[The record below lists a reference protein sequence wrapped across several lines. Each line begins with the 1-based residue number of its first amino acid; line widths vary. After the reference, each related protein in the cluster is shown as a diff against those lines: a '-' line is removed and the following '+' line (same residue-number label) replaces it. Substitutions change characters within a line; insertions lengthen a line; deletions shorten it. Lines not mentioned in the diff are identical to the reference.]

1 MPALLNR
8 PLAALAASAVLIPVV
23 AACGGSGSGSPDA
36 DPAAIVPA
44 RAPLYFEANVK
55 PDGDTKAALD
65 ELAKKL
71 GGVDDLGAELVRVID
86 KEGRES
92 DKDFSYKE
100 DVEPWLGD
108 SVGVF
113 FHDLEGK
120 DDEPEGAM
128 IFPTKDPD
136 KARKAF
142 EGSLAKLEGGKKGR
156 VVKRTYRDVEYRVEE
171 TEGDALAIVDD
182 YAVFGDESGIKAV
195 LDAKEAESLAEA
207 DAFKKSRDQVP
218 DDGLGFA
225 YIGLR
230 QLFSSLG
237 PQAAAVRPLLEQAGD
252 QIAFALSAEKD
263 LIRVDTASLG
273 VSGPA
278 TGGPGK
284 VFETLPRDSWAA
296 FGASDLGGTFG
307 RALEQFGQ
315 LGALGGVDIEREF
328 QRQTGLDVQRDLIA
342 WMGDAGVFVTGTEIA
357 QIGGALV
364 VESKDPDATRRA
376 IPRIARAVSRLGGAR
391 VTETSGG
398 VTMRFPGIPLPI
410 SMVLDDDRFVLAVGR
425 SGLEAA
431 TGGSGTIADNP
442 AFRDAQGKLGDGME
456 PSMFVDMGPVRELVS
471 GAGLEGR
478 GGEAGQ
484 RAMKALEAL
493 TAIVAGGKRE
503 GDIARGRL
511 VVGVK

>member
-8 PLAALAASAVLIPVV
+8 PLAALAASAVLVPGL
-23 AACGGSGSGSPDA
+23 AACGGSGGGSPDA

-44 RAPLYFEANVK
+44 RAPVYLEANIK
-55 PDGDTKAALD
+55 PDGDAKEAVD
-65 ELAKKL
+65 ELARKL
-71 GGVDDLGAELVRVID
+71 GGVDDLGAELRKVID
-86 KEGRES
+86 KEGRED

-108 SVGVF
+108 RVGMF

-120 DDEPEGAM
+120 DSEPEGAL

-136 KARKAF
+136 KARAAF
-142 EGSLAKLEGGKKGR
+142 EANLGKLDGGKKGR
-156 VVKRTYRDVEYRVEE
+156 VVQRTYRDVEYKLEQ
-171 TEGDALAIVDD
+171 TENDAIAIVDD

-195 LDAKEAESLAEA
+195 LDAKAAESLSEA

-230 QLFSSLG
+230 QIFSSLG
-237 PQAAAVRPLLEQAGD
+237 PQAAALRPLLEQAGD
-252 QIAFALSAEKD
+252 QIAVALSAEKD
-263 LIRVDTASLG
+263 LIRIDTASLG

-278 TGGPGK
+278 SAGPGE
-284 VFETLPRDSWAA
+284 VFATLPQDAWVA
-296 FGASDLGGTFG
+296 FGAADLGGTFG

-315 LGALGGVDIEREF
+315 LGALGGVDIEDEF
-328 QRQTGLDVQRDLIA
+328 RKQTGLDVQEDLIA
-342 WMGDAGVFVTGTEIA
+342 WMGDAGVFVTGTEVA
-357 QIGGALV
+357 EVGGALV
-364 VESKDPDATRRA
+364 VKSKDPDATRRA
-376 IPRIARAVSRLGGAR
+376 IPRIGRAVSRLGGAR
-391 VTETSGG
+391 VRETSGG
-398 VTMRFPGIPLPI
+398 VTMRFPGLPLPV

-431 TGGSGTIADNP
+431 TEGSGTIADNP
-442 AFRDAQGKLGDGME
+442 AFKDAQGKLGDGMK
-456 PSMFVDMGPVRELVS
+456 PSVFVDMGPVRELIS
-471 GAGLEGR
+471 GAGLEGQ
-478 GGEAGQ
+478 GGEAGA

-511 VVGVK
+511 IVGVK